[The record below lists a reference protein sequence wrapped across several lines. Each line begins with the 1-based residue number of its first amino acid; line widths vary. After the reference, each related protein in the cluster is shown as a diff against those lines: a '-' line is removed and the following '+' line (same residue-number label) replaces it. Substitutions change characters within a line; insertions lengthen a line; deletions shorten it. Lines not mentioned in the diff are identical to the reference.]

1 MSLTA
6 VLYGLLGFMAGW
18 LVGNFWGV
26 GKREPAPT
34 KTSPRRTGEAK
45 PKRWSREQWI
55 GPVVLLLALLMGV
68 QYMVQVNRERDYT
81 SCQTSFNSAFARQLS
96 IRSELASQ
104 AQANVDQII
113 LSIGKLV
120 LPEDATPTPAEL
132 RASAAAYR
140 KLFQDFATESAV
152 ISKRRAETP
161 LPKIPDCGEN
171 GQAAEVPTA
180 LAAEQSRIETLEAEL
195 DASRATIL
203 AAKAATQD
211 DEAEP
216 SKVAKQAA
224 PVRTVVVREPV
235 APSKAPPPVLQPPI
249 VVTLPAP
256 EAPNPVAV
264 PVAQPAEPSCV
275 LNLLGI
281 CVDL

>member
-1 MSLTA
+1 MSFTA

-26 GKREPAPT
+26 GRREPAPT
-34 KTSPRRTGEAK
+34 EASPRRISDAK
-45 PKRWSREQWI
+45 PKRWGREQWI

-81 SCQTSFNSAFARQLS
+81 SCQTAFNSAFARQLS

-120 LPEDATPTPAEL
+120 LPEDATPTPAEQRT
-132 RASAAAYR
+132 RAAEYR

-161 LPKIPDCGEN
+161 LPKLPECG
-171 GQAAEVPTA
+171 GAEAGVPTS
-180 LAAEQSRIETLEAEL
+180 LAAEQDRIETLEAEL
-195 DASRATIL
+195 DASRDAIL
-203 AAKAATQD
+203 AAKAATPAD
-211 DEAEP
+211 P
-216 SKVAKQAA
+216 TVSKPVQAA
-224 PVRTVVVREPV
+224 PVRTVVVREPAKV
-235 APSKAPPPVLQPPI
+235 SPPAVLQPPVI
-249 VVTLPAP
+249 VTLPAP
-256 EAPNPVAV
+256 AAPVVVTAPPAPIAV
-264 PVAQPAEPSCV
+264 PAEPSCV
-275 LNLLGI
+275 LDLLGI

>member
-1 MSLTA
+1 VSFTA

-34 KTSPRRTGEAK
+34 KASPRRTSDAK

-81 SCQTSFNSAFARQLS
+81 TCQTSFNSAFAKQLS

-120 LPEDATPTPAEL
+120 LPDNVTPTPAEQRE
-132 RASAAAYR
+132 RAAEYR
-140 KLFQDFATESAV
+140 KLFRDFATESAE
-152 ISKRRAETP
+152 ISKRRAATP
-161 LPKIPDCGEN
+161 LPKLPDCGDVEA
-171 GQAAEVPTA
+171 GAMPVT
-180 LAAEQSRIETLEAEL
+180 LAAEQARVESLEAEL
-195 DASRATIL
+195 DASRAMIL
-203 AAKAATQD
+203 AAQDATP
-211 DEAEP
+211 ETTAKPAET
-216 SKVAKQAA
+216 KQPA
-224 PVRTVVVREPV
+224 PVRTVVVREP
-235 APSKAPPPVLQPPI
+235 ATPSKAPPPVLLPPV

-256 EAPNPVAV
+256 EAPKPVAV
-264 PVAQPAEPSCV
+264 PIASPAEPSCL
-275 LNLLGI
+275 LNLLGV